1 MRKNKEKVYLS
12 MALVL
17 LMTVS
22 IFFYALYIRQQIYY
36 EGTRAMLETYEQV
49 NKTFTMFAQRN
60 WNVLTDWGGYLREMA
75 APETATQWKD
85 FEEEKKTW
93 NYSDFYMA
101 NENGDYW
108 TVDGREGLGSENIQA
123 VFTALQVAGE
133 PIVSSYTATS
143 GVRKVVFAVPV
154 EPITMSGVTYTSL
167 AVSYDNDTIEE
178 MIGGRAYG
186 GRSDCYIIHPDG
198 DVMLSEEP
206 KSEIEDWM
214 DNLFDY
220 LQKHAQVDAGTLTR
234 ARQDVAEGRSG
245 SLSYWLEGKSYYLV
259 YQPVG
264 FQDLSIVGIV
274 GRDVVDSGMRK
285 IQNAT
290 ILLLAGLFFCAGIVL
305 VHGVRIDARLRVEE
319 KERALRQEGE
329 ARQQMEDL
337 ANTDGLTGLYNE
349 RYFDALLKE
358 NELNRTPFVL
368 FYLDLDRFKPVNDRY
383 GHDVGDQLLKEV
395 ASRLRG
401 CVRESDAVFR
411 IGGDEFALIVNGAVT
426 EGFCKSRVEKI
437 KAAIREPYRLK
448 DAEVQVG
455 TSCGCAVYPCD
466 SDDVRAIRILADH
479 RMYEDKQRSGRS

>member
-1 MRKNKEKVYLS
+1 MWKKKERWTAA
-12 MALVL
+12 ALL
-17 LMTVS
+17 LAMVVVTGLCWY
-22 IFFYALYIRQQIYY
+22 ILYIRQQFYD
-36 EGTRAMLETYEQV
+36 EGTRNLLETYEQV
-49 NKTFTMFAQRN
+49 DKSFSIFSRSN
-60 WNVLTDWGGYLREMA
+60 WNMLNEWGKSLQAANEEGLAEERLRSYEAEREIWRYSSVYLFNENCEYWSIRGKHEKVDHLW
-75 APETATQWKD
+75 TA
-85 FEEEKKTW
+85 FEEMYRTGKPT
-93 NYSDFYMA
+93 
-101 NENGDYW
+101 
-108 TVDGREGLGSENIQA
+108 
-123 VFTALQVAGE
+123 
-133 PIVSSYTATS
+133 VSSYIMRS
-143 GVRKVVFAVPV
+143 GERRVVYSAPIAPV
-154 EPITMSGVTYTSL
+154 EIDGTTYTSL
-167 AVSYDNDTIEE
+167 AVSYRNKTIEE
-178 MIGGRAYG
+178 LIGGSAYG
-186 GRSDCYIIHPDG
+186 GQSDCYIIHPDG

-220 LQKHAQVDAGTLTR
+220 LQKHAQVDAGTLT
-234 ARQDVAEGRSG
+234 
-245 SLSYWLEGKSYYLV
+245 
-259 YQPVG
+259 
-264 FQDLSIVGIV
+264 
-274 GRDVVDSGMRK
+274 
-285 IQNAT
+285 T

-319 KERALRQEGE
+319 KERALRQEEE

-479 RMYEDKQRSGRS
+479 RMYEDKERSGRSCE

>member
-1 MRKNKEKVYLS
+1 MEEKERWTAA
-12 MALVL
+12 ALL
-17 LMTVS
+17 LAMVVVTGLCWYV
-22 IFFYALYIRQQIYY
+22 LYIRQQFYD
-36 EGTRAMLETYEQV
+36 EGTRNLLETYE
-49 NKTFTMFAQRN
+49 
-60 WNVLTDWGGYLREMA
+60 
-75 APETATQWKD
+75 
-85 FEEEKKTW
+85 
-93 NYSDFYMA
+93 
-101 NENGDYW
+101 
-108 TVDGREGLGSENIQA
+108 
-123 VFTALQVAGE
+123 
-133 PIVSSYTATS
+133 
-143 GVRKVVFAVPV
+143 
-154 EPITMSGVTYTSL
+154 
-167 AVSYDNDTIEE
+167 
-178 MIGGRAYG
+178 
-186 GRSDCYIIHPDG
+186 
-198 DVMLSEEP
+198 
-206 KSEIEDWM
+206 
-214 DNLFDY
+214 
-220 LQKHAQVDAGTLTR
+220 QVDAGTLTR

-264 FQDLSIVGIV
+264 FQHLSIVGIV
-274 GRDVVDSGMRK
+274 GRGVVDSGMRK

-305 VHGVRIDARLRVEE
+305 VHGVRTDARLRVEE

-426 EGFCKSRVEKI
+426 EDSARAGWKRSRQ
-437 KAAIREPYRLK
+437 P
-448 DAEVQVG
+448 
-455 TSCGCAVYPCD
+455 
-466 SDDVRAIRILADH
+466 
-479 RMYEDKQRSGRS
+479 SGSLTA

>member
-1 MRKNKEKVYLS
+1 M
-12 MALVL
+12 
-17 LMTVS
+17 
-22 IFFYALYIRQQIYY
+22 
-36 EGTRAMLETYEQV
+36 
-49 NKTFTMFAQRN
+49 
-60 WNVLTDWGGYLREMA
+60 
-75 APETATQWKD
+75 
-85 FEEEKKTW
+85 
-93 NYSDFYMA
+93 
-101 NENGDYW
+101 
-108 TVDGREGLGSENIQA
+108 
-123 VFTALQVAGE
+123 
-133 PIVSSYTATS
+133 
-143 GVRKVVFAVPV
+143 
-154 EPITMSGVTYTSL
+154 
-167 AVSYDNDTIEE
+167 
-178 MIGGRAYG
+178 
-186 GRSDCYIIHPDG
+186 
-198 DVMLSEEP
+198 
-206 KSEIEDWM
+206 
-214 DNLFDY
+214 
-220 LQKHAQVDAGTLTR
+220 
-234 ARQDVAEGRSG
+234 
-245 SLSYWLEGKSYYLV
+245 
-259 YQPVG
+259 
-264 FQDLSIVGIV
+264 
-274 GRDVVDSGMRK
+274 
-285 IQNAT
+285 
-290 ILLLAGLFFCAGIVL
+290 L
-305 VHGVRIDARLRVEE
+305 VHGVRTDARLRVEE

-411 IGGDEFALIVNGAVT
+411 IGGDEFALIVNGTVA